1 MSSPWQVL
9 CFLTRQPVYPLSKLL
24 NIIAGQHSVCI
35 ENSSKFN
42 LCLMLITRINLLYIF
57 GGAIPYIPQLIE
69 IRKSQ
74 SVKGFSTHVCL
85 VLLLSNILRICFWF
99 VQPFSSS
106 LLSQSFVMI
115 ITMLVLMKT
124 ITKIS
129 RMKRSASIPSTIST
143 KKSETEDHSIN
154 RFKKILFENF
164 WRWTHFRHYLLFL
177 WLFTLTS
184 GLCTYIFSFSQVY
197 IQLLGFSALFIEA
210 MLGAPQFLENYK
222 NKSVVGMRSQLEHK
236 ASTAQFHFIPFS
248 EVTIGGQILLNSHT
262 HEDYNEH
269 SSVKN
274 RNLE

>member
-1 MSSPWQVL
+1 MSYVDNTDKVVTDEPSQM
-9 CFLTRQPVYPLSKLL
+9 
-24 NIIAGQHSVCI
+24 IHSI
-35 ENSSKFN
+35 FS
-42 LCLMLITRINLLYIF
+42 LLYIF

-69 IRKSQ
+69 IRKTQ

-143 KKSETEDHSIN
+143 KKSETEDQSMN

-222 NKSVVGMRSQLEHK
+222 NKSVVGMSIAMVLMWTSGDIFKTIFFISEK
-236 ASTAQFHFIPFS
+236 APLQFPICGLLQ
-248 EVTIGGQILLNSHT
+248 IGLDLAILLQCLYYKG
-262 HEDYNEH
+262 E
-269 SSVKN
+269 
-274 RNLE
+274 RFM